1 LFLHLPC
8 QESLI
13 CCAKRYGIFVKAKGY
28 GRTLKDWRT
37 KNEKTH
43 VYVFKSRFLVC
54 PKTSGFNAQ
63 WSNSVF
69 SLQMYL
75 RVHITT
81 VSSNSNVPFRIGL
94 GMRLRTSEPSWRTP
108 WLCAPAAN
116 HPARL
121 RSACWR
127 RCCICSWPNQ
137 VGLHY
142 SAQATHTHI
151 YIHIFRFIYLM

>member
-1 LFLHLPC
+1 MA
-8 QESLI
+8 SLSRPR
-13 CCAKRYGIFVKAKGY
+13 AMVAR
-28 GRTLKDWRT
+28 WRT
-37 KNEKTH
+37 EELKMKKKH
-43 VYVFKSRFLVC
+43 VYVFKSCFLVC

-69 SLQMYL
+69 SLQMYS

-151 YIHIFRFIYLM
+151 YIYIYIYIFRFIYLM